1 VRIFFRGGKR
11 LYLCEG
17 LKEDYKMNEGQTGKR
32 VANIPVEVFF
42 LMGVISDFL
51 PFRYF
56 VKSVFRYFGIR
67 FFLLRINFFGR

>member
-1 VRIFFRGGKR
+1 
-11 LYLCEG
+11 
-17 LKEDYKMNEGQTGKR
+17 MNEGQTGKR